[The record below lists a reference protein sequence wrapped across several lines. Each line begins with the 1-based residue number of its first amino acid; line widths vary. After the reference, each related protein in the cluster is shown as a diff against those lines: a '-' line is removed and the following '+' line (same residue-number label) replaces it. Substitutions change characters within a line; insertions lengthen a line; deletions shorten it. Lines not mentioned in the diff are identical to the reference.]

1 MAARIC
7 DLSGWRPPAAAV
19 MMLKDKFTQ
28 KNGIK
33 SLSSGAQADGKL
45 GNLLL
50 EDIKYIS
57 GASEQNGVEVLS
69 ETSEGETKQKTLFTN
84 ALKPKSSL

>member
-7 DLSGWRPPAAAV
+7 DLSGWRPAAAV

-50 EDIKYIS
+50 GDIKYIS

-84 ALKPKSSL
+84 VLKPKSSL

>member
-1 MAARIC
+1 MASASSSSH
-7 DLSGWRPPAAAV
+7 DVKGQVHP
-19 MMLKDKFTQ
+19 

-69 ETSEGETKQKTLFTN
+69 ETSEEETKQKTLFTN
-84 ALKPKSSL
+84 VLKPKSSL